1 MYIICI
7 NFIVFCILCV
17 YYALVNPVGRVG
29 SLYWDFFFFSKL
41 KNRIFFFR
49 ANAPLSRLR
58 TYLPII
64 YTQYTE
70 YRGGEVQKID
80 TIHIKYTHF
89 SSPESPAGRPSPEL
103 SAEKHLPVDSSSIQ
117 KVLNKNL
124 RRRSS
129 RKLVAATV
137 VIARLLTSL
146 LQPR

>member
-1 MYIICI
+1 M
-7 NFIVFCILCV
+7 CV
-17 YYALVNPVGRVG
+17 YYALKNPVGRVG
-29 SLYWDFFFFSKL
+29 SLYWDFFFFF
-41 KNRIFFFR
+41 KNEKQNFFFFR
-49 ANAPLSRLR
+49 ANAPLAWLR
-58 TYLPII
+58 THPPII

-80 TIHIKYTHF
+80 TIHTNTPHF

-103 SAEKHLPVDSSSIQ
+103 STEKPLPVGSSSIQ

-137 VIARLLTSL
+137 VIARLLVSL
-146 LQPR
+146 LQP